1 MSSFPNNVVSLLMA
15 RLKVNMPDWEVI
27 GRPIKLADPN
37 YSLGVYALNWT
48 PQEQTAQIGGGIEP
62 VLSTY
67 NLRIQNLIKNT
78 DEAEGRADFT
88 VAAKSVRAI
97 VARDTT
103 LRDSFPQLQE
113 DLLGVRERLLRYGI
127 RNQSFLNNDIRGT
140 FTFLATTD
148 LWVETETVQL

>member
-1 MSSFPNNVVSLLMA
+1 ME
-15 RLKVNMPDWEVI
+15 RLKVNMPAWEVL
-27 GRPIKLADPN
+27 GRPIRIADPN
-37 YSLGVYALNWT
+37 YSMGVYALNWL
-48 PQEQTAQIGGGIEP
+48 PQEATAEIGGGIEP

-113 DLLGVRERLLRYGI
+113 TLFGVRERLLRYGI
-127 RNQSFLNNDIRGT
+127 RQQNFLNNDIKGT
-140 FTFLATTD
+140 FTFLSTTD
-148 LWVETETVQL
+148 LWAETETVQL